1 MGKVY
6 YFNKNYKPQ
15 KFFYRDLNIDLKEA
29 TEVLE
34 LEYSRILNGEM
45 RGVNKFDFTHPENEI
60 FKDSNSIST
69 IKSREYNA
77 FKMYYPFIHD
87 LYSSVVDMTREACK
101 YYEVDYN
108 SQKFVCQAWFNIN
121 NNEKGGKLN
130 WHDHVH
136 PDRKVFALHG
146 YYSVS
151 AEPSETHYNIN
162 GDIKINNNINN
173 RAILSLV
180 GFPHAMSDWSFDGP
194 RITIAYD
201 ILPLNMLLQKDFLNS
216 KFQEH
221 ETFWEQH
228 YFPLPKIY
236 DQA

>member
-1 MGKVY
+1 MSMVP
-6 YFNKNYKPQ
+6 YFDKNSKPQ
-15 KFFYRDLNIDLKEA
+15 KFFHRDLNINLKEA
-29 TEVLE
+29 TETLE
-34 LEYSRILNGEM
+34 FEYNRILNGEM
-45 RGVNKFDFTHPENEI
+45 RGVKKFDRAHPENEI

-77 FKMYYPFIHD
+77 FKMYYPFIHE

-101 YYEVDYN
+101 YYGVDYN
-108 SQKFVCQAWFNIN
+108 SQEFVCQAWFNIN

-130 WHDHVH
+130 WHDHV
-136 PDRKVFALHG
+136 REEYKVLAFHG

-162 GDIKINNNINN
+162 GDVKINNNINN
-173 RAILSLV
+173 RALLSLV

-216 KFQEH
+216 NFQEH

-236 DQA
+236 DQV

>member
-1 MGKVY
+1 MGNVP
-6 YFNKNYKPQ
+6 YFNKNYKSQ
-15 KFFYRDLNIDLKEA
+15 KFFYRDLNIDLKET
-29 TEVLE
+29 TEILE
-34 LEYSRILNGEM
+34 LEYNRILNGEM
-45 RGVNKFDFTHPENEI
+45 RGVKKFDFTHPENEI

-136 PDRKVFALHG
+136 PDSKVFALHG
-146 YYSVS
+146 YYSVN

-173 RAILSLV
+173 RALLSVV
-180 GFPHAMSDWSFDGP
+180 GFPHAMSNWDFDGP

-201 ILPLNMLLQKDFLNS
+201 VLPLNMLLQKDFLNS
-216 KFQEH
+216 NLQEH

-228 YFPLPKIY
+228 YFPLPQIY
-236 DQA
+236 DEA